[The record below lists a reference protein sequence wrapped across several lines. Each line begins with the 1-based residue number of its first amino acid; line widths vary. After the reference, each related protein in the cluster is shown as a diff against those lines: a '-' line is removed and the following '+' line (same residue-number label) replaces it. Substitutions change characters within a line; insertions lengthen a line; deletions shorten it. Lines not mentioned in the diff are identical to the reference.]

1 MWFCLAWS
9 ESRAAAKLQLMKHQ
23 WHIMLKG
30 TSTDKLLSLD
40 SRHVRPG
47 NGFVPNFLLF
57 EKGDVNGRDEQA
69 VFTFL
74 KVTFLLRYEQ
84 LADKNGV

>member
-1 MWFCLAWS
+1 MFRGMSA
-9 ESRAAAKLQLMKHQ
+9 
-23 WHIMLKG
+23 
-30 TSTDKLLSLD
+30 DKLSFLD

-57 EKGDVNGRDEQA
+57 EKGDVNGEDEQE

-74 KVTFLLRYEQ
+74 KVHHGLLAKVIKFV
-84 LADKNGV
+84 LSIPFSIV